1 MLCRT
6 VFNFTSDRWIQPPA
20 AGQSRSEV
28 MGFGNIELATKVT
41 LLRQLYLQIVNG
53 HGQDSV
59 GSLAGVRPTSGLN
72 ISCVYNMY

>member
-6 VFNFTSDRWIQPPA
+6 VCNFTSDRWIQPS

-28 MGFGNIELATKVT
+28 KGFGNIELATKVT

-72 ISCVYNMY
+72 ISCVL